1 MSNSCNP
8 MACSL
13 PGSSVHGILQARILD
28 YTPIK
33 KLNFKSFQMQV
44 NIREVWMVGRG
55 LWWEPDSSL
64 ISRELFRK
72 HTGRSSSPSS
82 HLHWD
87 LRGAPLQAPLGKR
100 KKSRKNTEWFDEKTE
115 FFLMCL
121 VAHIAYRSNEGPKNV
136 KAVPETSRKHHKDFP
151 LLSINHEGETEEGF
165 RAQAEISWLGATTSK
180 GTTPSGK
187 AEHGNTERHG
197 RCGIGQVKRQHK
209 GSFHHNASVL
219 WRESEYMWIPLD
231 LA

>member
-1 MSNSCNP
+1 MLIWFLSLWGRNSLGGGWYCP
-8 MACSL
+8 QSQL
-13 PGSSVHGILQARILD
+13 LEI
-28 YTPIK
+28 
-33 KLNFKSFQMQV
+33 
-44 NIREVWMVGRG
+44 
-55 LWWEPDSSL
+55 WWGGFL
-64 ISRELFRK
+64 IITV
-72 HTGRSSSPSS
+72 TGFALVFSAVKS
-82 HLHWD
+82 HL
-87 LRGAPLQAPLGKR
+87 
-100 KKSRKNTEWFDEKTE
+100 T
-115 FFLMCL
+115 
-121 VAHIAYRSNEGPKNV
+121 PKNV

-151 LLSINHEGETEEGF
+151 LLSMNHEGETEEGF